1 MVARFRPWNDTGE
14 TNMGGS
20 LRCYIT
26 WIYDMYIYNTHTLSL
41 FFLIEPHWRPLISI
55 RKPIVEVHNWQP
67 WIPRTSLATWSR
79 VVIQKCSDLKSC
91 FFCCIAQ
98 EFMKC
103 HENSWGFPRIH
114 GNSWESSEV
123 MRIQEN
129 TRVFYHRI
137 SQNSSIF
144 WNPII
149 P

>member
-91 FFCCIAQ
+91 FFVVLL
-98 EFMKC
+98 K
-103 HENSWGFPRIH
+103 NSW
-114 GNSWESSEV
+114 NV
-123 MRIQEN
+123 MRIHEDSREFMEIHEN
-129 TRVFYHRI
+129 LQKSWEFKRIHVFFTIEYHRI
-137 SQNSSIF
+137 PVFSG
-144 WNPII
+144 I